1 MEKSQV
7 NFESG
12 KVFRFA
18 EIVDYSEKSVVSRQ
32 VIKSER
38 GSVTVFSFDRGESLS
53 EHTAPFDA
61 LVQVIDGTARITIG
75 GKEHILDAG
84 ESVIMPASVPHSVF
98 APERFKMI
106 LTMIRG

>member
-7 NFESG
+7 NFETG
-12 KVFRFA
+12 KVFRFLD
-18 EIVDYSEKSVVSRQ
+18 IVDYSEKSVVSRQ

-38 GSVTVFSFDRGESLS
+38 GSVTVFSFDRGEGLS

-61 LVQVIDGTARITIG
+61 LVQVIDGKARITIG
-75 GKEHILDAG
+75 GIEQTLSAG
-84 ESVIMPASVPHSVF
+84 ESIIMPASVPHTLF

>member
-1 MEKSQV
+1 MEKMPV
-7 NFESG
+7 GYESG
-12 KVFRFA
+12 KVFRFP
-18 EIVDYSEKSVVSRQ
+18 EIIEYSEKSVVSRQ
-32 VIKSER
+32 LIKSER
-38 GSVTVFSFDRGESLS
+38 GSVTVFSFDKGEGLS

-75 GKEHILDAG
+75 GKDHLLNAG
-84 ESVIMPASVPHSVF
+84 DSVIMPASVPHSLY